1 VTPPASRAAAHRPD
15 GAAECG
21 DADGAAECVDRVCSL
36 AARVQGALERLYR
49 LDRVVSVEGFVRGT
63 RAGEREA
70 LLLKEGADGDLEVS
84 VRLPP
89 LPDPRGKL
97 DLDTL
102 CQVIEG
108 VSHFVYVVERART
121 GRAATQLE
129 LELQAEVDK
138 WVVLAASIHSF
149 DAHLSAKLRARL
161 FEDFVFLHD
170 ETCEADRELAE
181 RYRVANDVAHRF
193 VRRLER
199 DYVGRARF
207 GELHAELRV
216 FFHIG
221 QEGKLRLGR
230 AA

>member
-1 VTPPASRAAAHRPD
+1 MIPSAPRPGAPPAD
-15 GAAECG
+15 GDAECG
-21 DADGAAECVDRVCSL
+21 DRVRAL

-49 LDRVVSVEGFVRGT
+49 LDRVVSVETFVKGAG
-63 RAGEREA
+63 AGEREA
-70 LLLKEGADGDLEVS
+70 LLLRQGPEGDLEVS
-84 VRLPP
+84 VRLPT
-89 LPDPRGKL
+89 LSDPRSQI

-149 DAHLSAKLRARL
+149 DAQRSARLRARL

-170 ETCEADRELAE
+170 ETSETGRELAE

-199 DYVGRARF
+199 EYLGHARF
-207 GELHAELRV
+207 GELRAELRD